1 MILRVLHI
9 KPVGCGP
16 SSTQKSMYTCK
27 AFPRKVFKK
36 TTQEVRKELNW
47 KLIYLILIKA
57 EINEIKN
64 MTKIYLIKKSG
75 SFGGINNVDKFC

>member
-36 TTQEVRKELNW
+36 TTQEVRKELN
-47 KLIYLILIKA
+47 
-57 EINEIKN
+57 
-64 MTKIYLIKKSG
+64 
-75 SFGGINNVDKFC
+75 